1 MAADIR
7 SMWDR
12 FAGRPGGRWLFSL
25 MLGRMVPYTGSIKPR
40 VLALSA
46 SGARIE
52 MRDRRPIRNHL
63 HSVHAI
69 ALANLAELS
78 TGLPLAYAV
87 QPRGRTILVSLTVEY
102 LKKARG
108 TLVGSSSFV
117 APAAD
122 RDEDIEIPVEVRDD
136 AGDVVARARA
146 RWRVG
151 PVKPRGS
158 SAAPST

>member
-12 FAGRPGGRWLFSL
+12 FSRRPGGRWIFSL
-25 MLGRMVPYTGSIKPR
+25 ALGRMVPYTGSIRPR
-40 VLALSA
+40 VLALSET
-46 SGARIE
+46 GARIE
-52 MRDRRPIRNHL
+52 MRDRRAVRNHL
-63 HSVHAI
+63 RSVHAI
-69 ALANLAELS
+69 ALANLAELT

-108 TLVGSSSFV
+108 TLTGSSTFV
-117 APAAD
+117 APHAD
-122 RDEDIEIPVEVRDD
+122 RDEEIEIPVEVRDE

-151 PVKPRGS
+151 PVKPR
-158 SAAPST
+158 A